1 MLVELAT
8 TIVGLIQ
15 WFTRNQMFGKQQEE
29 IPMLLVAFCTS
40 KAMLKMV
47 GYAVRQVFVHD
58 RQQQVKIGKAVD
70 TTLMRA
76 CSTFCRDTPL
86 TELSLGS

>member
-1 MLVELAT
+1 MLGELAT

-15 WFTRNQMFGKQQEE
+15 WFTRNQVFE

-76 CSTFCRDTPL
+76 CSTFCRDPPP